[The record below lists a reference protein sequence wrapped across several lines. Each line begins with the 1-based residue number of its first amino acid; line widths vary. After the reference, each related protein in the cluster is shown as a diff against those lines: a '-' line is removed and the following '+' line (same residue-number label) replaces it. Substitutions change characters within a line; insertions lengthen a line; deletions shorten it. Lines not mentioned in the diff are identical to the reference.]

1 MGRGKDNGR
10 TLFELKRGK
19 YKEEEKKMARPYL
32 SGPLYLKQGT
42 SGDIIRHNV
51 GFPGGGVETGAKIPE
66 HLNSDN
72 ADNLF
77 PKSFT
82 DH

>member
-1 MGRGKDNGR
+1 MLEREKDG
-10 TLFELKRGK
+10 
-19 YKEEEKKMARPYL
+19 EEKKKRPYL

-66 HLNSDN
+66 E
-72 ADNLF
+72 
-77 PKSFT
+77 
-82 DH
+82 

>member
-1 MGRGKDNGR
+1 MRTPRLGGKNNLAG
-10 TLFELKRGK
+10 
-19 YKEEEKKMARPYL
+19 PNL

-66 HLNSDN
+66 Q
-72 ADNLF
+72 
-77 PKSFT
+77 
-82 DH
+82 